1 MVDAARAF
9 SIVVVTV
16 WHWTLSVIHRTA
28 EDGLAMPNPIDAVPG
43 GWLATWVLQI
53 MPVFFLVGGYANLA
67 GWERAQASGSSSA
80 AFVGVRLR
88 RLLTPTLLWV
98 AVWLAAELVAAL
110 LPGPHRWIWEW
121 FPGFLVPLWF
131 LGVYGLLIVAVPV
144 TAKVHARVGVG
155 ALAGLAGLIAVGDV
169 LHRAADVAWAAW
181 VTTAAVWL
189 FCHQLGYFWRTHRL
203 GARPL
208 GQRLG
213 VAAVGLA
220 VLVAL
225 TMIAGYPRPMVAT
238 VGEPESNMFPT
249 TAAIAALAVFQ
260 LGLLALLTPAAGR
273 LLRRA
278 AVWKLVVSLNLVA
291 ITVFLWHMTALLV
304 VVLAYEGLG
313 HTLLS
318 QPTGEWW
325 GQRWLWLL
333 APAIV
338 LGALVAAFGRVE
350 IAARRPR
357 RWIR

>member
-1 MVDAARAF
+1 MFRRRC
-9 SIVVVTV
+9 
-16 WHWTLSVIHRTA
+16 TLA
-28 EDGLAMPNPIDAVPG
+28 
-43 GWLATWVLQI
+43 
-53 MPVFFLVGGYANLA
+53 
-67 GWERAQASGSSSA
+67 
-80 AFVGVRLR
+80 
-88 RLLTPTLLWV
+88 
-98 AVWLAAELVAAL
+98 
-110 LPGPHRWIWEW
+110 
-121 FPGFLVPLWF
+121 
-131 LGVYGLLIVAVPV
+131 
-144 TAKVHARVGVG
+144 
-155 ALAGLAGLIAVGDV
+155 
-169 LHRAADVAWAAW
+169 
-181 VTTAAVWL
+181 
-189 FCHQLGYFWRTHRL
+189 
-203 GARPL
+203 
-208 GQRLG
+208 
-213 VAAVGLA
+213 
-220 VLVAL
+220 VAL

-338 LGALVAAFGRVE
+338 RGALVAAFGRVE